1 MRRVFMKF
9 DKDGNGAIDAKD
21 LKQVFE
27 EFGKIFSEEEIINM
41 IAMVDADQS
50 GSLEYEEFIEIVMGK
65 QDSL

>member
-9 DKDGNGAIDAKD
+9 DKDGNGAIDAKE

-27 EFGKIFSEEEIINM
+27 ELGKIFSEEEITNM

-65 QDSL
+65 QHDL